1 MIVHPL
7 NFSLEIRANVLSNH
21 RLGLLERYDFT
32 HNVKTK
38 IIEGGKGGGGNLLNS
53 SIFSHVSPGL
63 HYNPVTCITCDRDVV
78 KRQFEF

>member
-7 NFSLEIRANVLSNH
+7 NFYLEIRANVLSNH
-21 RLGLLERYDFT
+21 QLGLLERFDFT
-32 HNVKTK
+32 HNEKTE
-38 IIEGGKGGGGNLLNS
+38 IIEGGKGGGNILNS
-53 SIFSHVSPGL
+53 SIFSHVCPGL

>member
-7 NFSLEIRANVLSNH
+7 NFYLEIRAKALRNH
-21 RLGLLERYDFT
+21 QLGLLERYDFT

-38 IIEGGKGGGGNLLNS
+38 IIEGGKGEGNLLNS

-78 KRQFEF
+78 KRRFEF